1 MSMFYCEVHHEIE
14 DSDEV
19 GFGVVR
25 GMKVCDDALYDLHE
39 LADDDEVQEFNPSSS
54 LFVDEDISVLD
65 DPYFDLH
72 TFDGP
77 F

>member
-1 MSMFYCEVHHEIE
+1 MSMFYCDVHDQIE

-19 GFGVVR
+19 GYAVVR
-25 GMKVCDDALYDLHE
+25 GMEVCDDALYDLGE

>member
-1 MSMFYCEVHHEIE
+1 MSMFYCVVHDQIE

-19 GFGVVR
+19 GFRVVS
-25 GMKVCDDALYDLHE
+25 GMEVCDDALYDLGG